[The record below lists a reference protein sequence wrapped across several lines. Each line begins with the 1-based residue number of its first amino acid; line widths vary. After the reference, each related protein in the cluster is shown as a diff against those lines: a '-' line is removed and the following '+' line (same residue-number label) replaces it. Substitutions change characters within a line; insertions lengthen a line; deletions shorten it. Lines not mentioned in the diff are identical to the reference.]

1 MTHLQNGV
9 HMWEVDGAVCTRPR
23 EWREKLRGEAGPE
36 SGAVVDCLFS
46 LRLLEKAQQ
55 HLCVCRLFLFKES
68 KLLRLLRSLKGCS
81 KAHSPSQDFLSFF
94 FFWILPSGLVYPGP
108 QGWNKTT
115 QESQSHNAA
124 WICLGPFWP
133 FQRVWGWYYF
143 QSNAKTAFPIY
154 RTAQ

>member
-1 MTHLQNGV
+1 M
-9 HMWEVDGAVCTRPR
+9 VCTCERLMVQFAHVPGSGG
-23 EWREKLRGEAGPE
+23 KSYGEAGPE

-94 FFWILPSGLVYPGP
+94 IFLDPAFRTSLSRATRVKQNDPRESVSQCSLNLSGAFLALSESLRLILFS
-108 QGWNKTT
+108 K
-115 QESQSHNAA
+115 
-124 WICLGPFWP
+124 
-133 FQRVWGWYYF
+133 
-143 QSNAKTAFPIY
+143 
-154 RTAQ
+154 

>member
-1 MTHLQNGV
+1 M
-9 HMWEVDGAVCTRPR
+9 VCTCERLMVQFAHVPGSGG
-23 EWREKLRGEAGPE
+23 KSSGEAGPE

-94 FFWILPSGLVYPGP
+94 LLFLDPAFRTSLSRATRVKQNDPRESVSQCSLKLSGAFLALSESLRLILFS
-108 QGWNKTT
+108 K
-115 QESQSHNAA
+115 
-124 WICLGPFWP
+124 
-133 FQRVWGWYYF
+133 
-143 QSNAKTAFPIY
+143 
-154 RTAQ
+154 